1 MTRINIVPVQEI
13 QNKQLMA
20 EYHESIRVFSY
31 VIKSEKIPEI
41 PEKYCLGTGHV
52 KFFFDKIPFILERY
66 SQIHS
71 ELLKRGFKLNQETF
85 VKNLNK
91 GKLAFQKFPKI
102 QKDWKPSEME
112 KAINRNRIQERLD
125 RILRKNSKV

>member
-41 PEKYCLGTGHV
+41 PEIPEKY
-52 KFFFDKIPFILERY
+52 
-66 SQIHS
+66 
-71 ELLKRGFKLNQETF
+71 
-85 VKNLNK
+85 
-91 GKLAFQKFPKI
+91 
-102 QKDWKPSEME
+102 M
-112 KAINRNRIQERLD
+112 
-125 RILRKNSKV
+125 